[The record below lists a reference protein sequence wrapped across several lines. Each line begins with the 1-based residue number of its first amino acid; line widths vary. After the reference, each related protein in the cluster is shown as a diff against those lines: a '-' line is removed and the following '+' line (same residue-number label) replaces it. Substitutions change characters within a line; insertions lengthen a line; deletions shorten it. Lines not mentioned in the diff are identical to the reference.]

1 MPDGYTIIERAPA
14 VEEYRA
20 LCTAVGWAP
29 ELNFEAAAKALE
41 NSLYAVVVVWED
53 KTIGMGRII
62 GDGAVYLSLED
73 IVVFPEHQGKGV
85 GAMIVERLM
94 SYLNENA
101 PDRAVVS
108 LRAVRGTVPFYA
120 RFGFC
125 TFPADGDTAM
135 SQVLGED
142 RAHE

>member
-1 MPDGYTIIERAPA
+1 MK
-14 VEEYRA
+14 EYRA

-29 ELNFEAAAKALE
+29 ELNFEAAARALE
-41 NSLYAVVVVWED
+41 NSLYAVVAVWED

-94 SYLNENA
+94 RHLNEYA
-101 PDRAVVS
+101 PDRAVIN
-108 LRAVRGTVPFYA
+108 LRAARGMVPFYV
-120 RFGFC
+120 RFGFH
-125 TFPADGDTAM
+125 TLPADGDTAM
-135 SQVLGED
+135 SLVVGKD
-142 RAHE
+142 RARE